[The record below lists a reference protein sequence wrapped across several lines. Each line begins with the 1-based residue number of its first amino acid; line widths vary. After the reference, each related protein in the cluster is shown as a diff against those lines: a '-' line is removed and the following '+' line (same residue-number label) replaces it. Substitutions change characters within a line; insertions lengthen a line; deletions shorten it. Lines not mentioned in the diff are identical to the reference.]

1 MTKRIFCALLA
12 LVLAFSG
19 FACAAGTS
27 RFIIGTVYQRGAAIN
42 PLYCT
47 QRDLVSVNNL
57 VFEGVMTLSDELRP
71 TPELCLSYSIS
82 GNTVTFELRQ
92 NVRFHDGTYLSAND
106 VYESYRRIKN
116 IGENSP
122 YYSRCQYISKME
134 VLDLYT
140 VRVTGKYASL
150 MTLYAMTYPVL
161 HRSTLDEALPTGTGP
176 YMYNYSDGDWIQMD
190 ANPYWWKK
198 APVVDT
204 VYIYRYDETG
214 DALRALTSGEVNA
227 VPTRSQTAALG
238 RLLNDRMSVDYST
251 LTYEM
256 LIPNNKKQIFNDVR
270 TRQAIMYAIDTSI
283 IAKNIYM
290 DMVMESEVPV
300 ITGSWL
306 YEPQSAVY
314 YKSPERAL
322 MLLKEAGWGDYNG
335 DGILD
340 KVVDGILVQLEFT
353 ITTCVDDAANT
364 RAHAAELISDQLKI
378 LGISI
383 NVSTVSKS
391 TLQKRLKNRDFE
403 MVLCGMN
410 LSIMP
415 DLTFLLD
422 SEGRMNYSGYSSAEM
437 NKLLDGLRKTTD
449 ETEFKSV
456 MSQIQLK
463 IAEDLPFMGLFFR
476 KGTLMTTSQ
485 VSGLGAIIEGDVFKG
500 FEYIEFLETR

>member
-12 LVLAFSG
+12 LALAFSG
-19 FACAAGTS
+19 AACAAGMS

-71 TPELCLSYSIS
+71 TPELCLSYFVN
-82 GNTVTFELRQ
+82 GKTVTFELRQ

-134 VLDLYT
+134 VVDLYT
-140 VRVTGKYASL
+140 VRVTGEHESV

-161 HRSTLDEALPTGTGP
+161 HRSTLDETLPTGTGP
-176 YMYNYSDGDWIQMD
+176 YMYAYSDADWIQLD

-214 DALRALTSGEVNA
+214 DALKALTGGEVNA

-256 LIPNNKKQIFNDVR
+256 LIPNNRKQIFNDVR
-270 TRQAIMYAIDTSI
+270 TRQAIMYAIDTSV

-322 MLLKEAGWGDYNG
+322 MLLKEAGWGDFNG

-340 KVVDGILVQLEFT
+340 KVVDGVLVQLEFT

-364 RAHAAELISDQLKI
+364 RAHAAELISDQLRI

-383 NVSTVSKS
+383 SVSTVSKS
-391 TLQKRLKNRDFE
+391 TLQKRL
-403 MVLCGMN
+403 
-410 LSIMP
+410 
-415 DLTFLLD
+415 
-422 SEGRMNYSGYSSAEM
+422 
-437 NKLLDGLRKTTD
+437 
-449 ETEFKSV
+449 
-456 MSQIQLK
+456 
-463 IAEDLPFMGLFFR
+463 
-476 KGTLMTTSQ
+476 
-485 VSGLGAIIEGDVFKG
+485 
-500 FEYIEFLETR
+500 

>member
-1 MTKRIFCALLA
+1 MKKRIFCALLA
-12 LVLAFSG
+12 LALAFSG
-19 FACAAGTS
+19 AACAAGMS

-71 TPELCLSYSIS
+71 TPELCLSYFVN
-82 GNTVTFELRQ
+82 GKTVTFELRQ

-134 VLDLYT
+134 VVDLYT
-140 VRVTGKYASL
+140 VRVTGEYESV

-161 HRSTLDEALPTGTGP
+161 HRSTLDETLPTGTGP
-176 YMYNYSDGDWIQMD
+176 YMYNYSDGDWIQLD
-190 ANPYWWKK
+190 ANPYWWKR

-256 LIPNNKKQIFNDVR
+256 LIPNTKEQIFNDVR

-322 MLLKEAGWGDYNG
+322 MLLKEAGWGDFNG

-340 KVVDGILVQLEFT
+340 KVVDGVLVQLEFT

-364 RAHAAELISDQLKI
+364 RAHAAELISDQLRI
-378 LGISI
+378 LGINIS
-383 NVSTVSKS
+383 VSTVSKS
-391 TLQKRLKNRDFE
+391 SLQKRLKNGDFE
-403 MVLCGMN
+403 MVLCGIN

-415 DLTFLLD
+415 DLTFLLN
-422 SEGRMNYSGYSSAEM
+422 SQGRMNYSGYSSADM
-437 NKLLDGLRKTTD
+437 NSFLRQLYDAKD
-449 ETEFKSV
+449 ETTFKAV

-463 IAEDLPFMGLFFR
+463 IAEDLPFLGLFFR

>member
-1 MTKRIFCALLA
+1 MTKRIFCFLTALA
-12 LVLAFSG
+12 LALSG
-19 FACAAGTS
+19 FACALGTS

-71 TPELCLSYSIS
+71 TPELCLSYSVN
-82 GNTVTFELRQ
+82 GKTVTFELRQ

-134 VLDLYT
+134 VVDLYT
-140 VRVTGKYASL
+140 VRVTGEYESL

-161 HRSTLDEALPTGTGP
+161 HRNTLDETLPTGTGP
-176 YMYNYSDGDWIQMD
+176 YMYNYSDGDWIQLD

-214 DALRALTSGEVNA
+214 DALKALTSGEVNA

-256 LIPNNKKQIFNDVR
+256 LIPNNKKLIFSDIR
-270 TRQAIMYAIDTSI
+270 TRQAIMYAIDTSV

-322 MLLKEAGWGDYNG
+322 MLLKEAGWGDYNN

-340 KVVDGILVQLEFT
+340 KVVDGVLSQLEFT

-364 RAHAAELISDQLKI
+364 RAHAAELISDQLKL
-378 LGISI
+378 LGIS
-383 NVSTVSKS
+383 VSVKTVTKS
-391 TLQKRLKNRDFE
+391 TLQKRLKNGDFE
-403 MVLCGMN
+403 MVLCGIN

-415 DLTFLLD
+415 DLTFLLN
-422 SEGRMNYSGYSSAEM
+422 SSGRMNYSGYSSAEM
-437 NKLLDGLRKTTD
+437 NTLLRKLYDTTD
-449 ETEFKSV
+449 ETAFKSI

>member
-1 MTKRIFCALLA
+1 
-12 LVLAFSG
+12 
-19 FACAAGTS
+19 
-27 RFIIGTVYQRGAAIN
+27 
-42 PLYCT
+42 
-47 QRDLVSVNNL
+47 
-57 VFEGVMTLSDELRP
+57 
-71 TPELCLSYSIS
+71 
-82 GNTVTFELRQ
+82 
-92 NVRFHDGTYLSAND
+92 
-106 VYESYRRIKN
+106 
-116 IGENSP
+116 
-122 YYSRCQYISKME
+122 
-134 VLDLYT
+134 
-140 VRVTGKYASL
+140 

-161 HRSTLDEALPTGTGP
+161 HRNTLDETLPTGTGP
-176 YMYNYSDGDWIQMD
+176 YMYNYSDGDWIQLD

-214 DALRALTSGEVNA
+214 DALKALTSGEVNA

-256 LIPNNKKQIFNDVR
+256 LIPNNKKLIFSDIR
-270 TRQAIMYAIDTSI
+270 TRQAIMYAIDTSV

-322 MLLKEAGWGDYNG
+322 MLLKEAGWGDYNN
-335 DGILD
+335 DGRLD
-340 KVVDGILVQLEFT
+340 KVVDGVLSQLEFT

-364 RAHAAELISDQLKI
+364 RAHAAELISDQLKL
-378 LGISI
+378 LGIS
-383 NVSTVSKS
+383 VSVKTVTKS
-391 TLQKRLKNRDFE
+391 TLQKRLKNGDFE
-403 MVLCGMN
+403 MVLCGIN

-415 DLTFLLD
+415 DLTFLLN
-422 SEGRMNYSGYSSAEM
+422 SSGRMNYSGYSSAEM
-437 NKLLDGLRKTTD
+437 NTLLRKLYDTTD
-449 ETEFKSV
+449 ETAFKSI

-463 IAEDLPFMGLFFR
+463 IAEDMPFMGLFFR

>member
-1 MTKRIFCALLA
+1 MKKRIFCALLA
-12 LVLAFSG
+12 LALAFSG
-19 FACAAGTS
+19 AACAAGMS

-71 TPELCLSYSIS
+71 TPELCLSYFVN
-82 GNTVTFELRQ
+82 GKTVTFELRQ

-134 VLDLYT
+134 VVDLYT
-140 VRVTGKYASL
+140 VRVTGEYESV

-161 HRSTLDEALPTGTGP
+161 HRSTLDETLPTGTGP
-176 YMYNYSDGDWIQMD
+176 YMYNYSDGDWIQLD
-190 ANPYWWKK
+190 ANPYWWKR

-256 LIPNNKKQIFNDVR
+256 LIPNTKKQIFNDVR

-322 MLLKEAGWGDYNG
+322 MLLKEAGWGDFNG

-340 KVVDGILVQLEFT
+340 KVVDGVLVQLEFT

-364 RAHAAELISDQLKI
+364 RAHAAELISDQLRI
-378 LGISI
+378 LGINIS
-383 NVSTVSKS
+383 VSTVSKS
-391 TLQKRLKNRDFE
+391 SLQKRLKNGDFE
-403 MVLCGMN
+403 MVLCGIN

-415 DLTFLLD
+415 DLTFLLN
-422 SEGRMNYSGYSSAEM
+422 SQGRMNYSGYSSADM
-437 NKLLDGLRKTTD
+437 NSFLRQLYDAKD
-449 ETEFKSV
+449 ETTFKAV

-463 IAEDLPFMGLFFR
+463 IAEDLPFLGLFFR

>member
-1 MTKRIFCALLA
+1 MTKRIFCFLTALA
-12 LVLAFSG
+12 LALSG
-19 FACAAGTS
+19 FACASGTS

-71 TPELCLSYSIS
+71 TPELCLSYSVN
-82 GNTVTFELRQ
+82 GKTVTFELRQ

-134 VLDLYT
+134 VVDLYT
-140 VRVTGKYASL
+140 VRVTGEYESL

-161 HRSTLDEALPTGTGP
+161 HRNTLDETLPTGTGP

-256 LIPNNKKQIFNDVR
+256 LIPNNKKQVFNDVR

>member
-1 MTKRIFCALLA
+1 MKKRIFCALLA
-12 LVLAFSG
+12 LALAFSG
-19 FACAAGTS
+19 AACAAGMS

-71 TPELCLSYSIS
+71 TPELCLSYFVN
-82 GNTVTFELRQ
+82 GKTVTFELRQ

-134 VLDLYT
+134 VVDLYT
-140 VRVTGKYASL
+140 VRVTGEYESV

-161 HRSTLDEALPTGTGP
+161 HRSTLDETLPTGTGP
-176 YMYNYSDGDWIQMD
+176 YMYNYSDGDWIQLD
-190 ANPYWWKK
+190 ANPYWWKR

-214 DALRALTSGEVNA
+214 DALRALTIGEVNA

-256 LIPNNKKQIFNDVR
+256 LIPNTKKQIFNDVR

-322 MLLKEAGWGDYNG
+322 MLLKEAGWGDFNG

-340 KVVDGILVQLEFT
+340 KVVDGVLVQLEFT

-364 RAHAAELISDQLKI
+364 RAHAAELISDQLRI
-378 LGISI
+378 LGINIS
-383 NVSTVSKS
+383 VSTVSKS
-391 TLQKRLKNRDFE
+391 SLQKRLKNGDFE
-403 MVLCGMN
+403 MVLCGIN

-415 DLTFLLD
+415 DLTFLLN
-422 SEGRMNYSGYSSAEM
+422 SQGRMNYSGYSSADM
-437 NKLLDGLRKTTD
+437 NSFLRQLYDAKD
-449 ETEFKSV
+449 ETTFKAV

-463 IAEDLPFMGLFFR
+463 IAEDLPFLGLFFR

>member
-1 MTKRIFCALLA
+1 
-12 LVLAFSG
+12 
-19 FACAAGTS
+19 
-27 RFIIGTVYQRGAAIN
+27 
-42 PLYCT
+42 
-47 QRDLVSVNNL
+47 
-57 VFEGVMTLSDELRP
+57 
-71 TPELCLSYSIS
+71 
-82 GNTVTFELRQ
+82 
-92 NVRFHDGTYLSAND
+92 
-106 VYESYRRIKN
+106 
-116 IGENSP
+116 
-122 YYSRCQYISKME
+122 
-134 VLDLYT
+134 
-140 VRVTGKYASL
+140 
-150 MTLYAMTYPVL
+150 
-161 HRSTLDEALPTGTGP
+161 
-176 YMYNYSDGDWIQMD
+176 
-190 ANPYWWKK
+190 
-198 APVVDT
+198 
-204 VYIYRYDETG
+204 
-214 DALRALTSGEVNA
+214 
-227 VPTRSQTAALG
+227 
-238 RLLNDRMSVDYST
+238 MSVDYST